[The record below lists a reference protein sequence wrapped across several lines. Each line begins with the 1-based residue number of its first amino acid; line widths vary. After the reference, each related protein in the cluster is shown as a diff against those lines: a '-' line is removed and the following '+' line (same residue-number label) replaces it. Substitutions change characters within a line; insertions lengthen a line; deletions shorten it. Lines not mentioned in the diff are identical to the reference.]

1 MEKNLYNE
9 PLHFVRWFFIL
20 FPKRIFDVALR
31 IIQLLN
37 HKLSFT
43 LNLKLIFTPFFNDYT
58 KVGRIIG
65 FFVRT
70 FQIVFGFILLIL
82 ASIILLL
89 TPLFWFYI
97 PLIIFDYSKFGVLVY
112 LVVIFIYEIVI
123 TKNVPLKR
131 VVQVDENNPVEAY
144 RPKTRKLFE
153 ELKRAGEF
161 TNEFLG
167 DKSVLALLKKLELAH
182 EKFITKLLSSKV
194 DFSNLAK
201 FSYQYAKTNEARY
214 IETEHLFLAA
224 LATIPKADLMLT
236 AFSTSLTNCEMGMS
250 WIVSNREKKAKV
262 LFWQEDYKV
271 PKMGGIGKGMTGHIT
286 PFLNSVSEDFTKK
299 AQSGEFENIVAHK
312 DLINKVIN
320 LLSSANT
327 NVLLIGPPG
336 CGKTSVVKGIARE
349 VMCGTSKKSIQFK
362 RIVGLDASSLLAG
375 TKTSGDISEKIKKI
389 MDEAKSSKDIILF
402 FDEIHSLISG
412 ASGQD
417 ESMIFS
423 LLEPHLAS
431 TDIQFIGATNIENY
445 RKFIEPSGSFANIF
459 EIVEIPPASD
469 SDTLLIL
476 EAMSHDLEKK
486 YGVVITYLALDEII
500 KLSNKLIHERVFP
513 DKALDILNRTVSAV
527 SQNTKYV
534 TAAEVRKVIS
544 EITHVPVTNLSEDD
558 SEKLLGLEDELKK
571 SIIGQDLALNKISK
585 ALQRARMGIRDENRP
600 IASFLF
606 VGTTGVGKTE
616 TAKVLA
622 KNYFNDKKS
631 LIRIDMSEYQQQDSL
646 NRLIGDPNGATKG
659 ILTEAVRSRPY
670 ALILLDEI
678 EKAYSSILLT
688 FLQVLDD
695 GRLTDSSGFTV
706 DFSNTII
713 IATSNVGTYEIQK
726 VIGRGGTDDEVSK
739 VALDEVRQHYAPE
752 LLNRF
757 DDIIVYKPLK
767 TETVKKIARL
777 MLQRVAKIADEKG
790 IKVSF
795 SEDLITELAKK
806 GFDNRWGA
814 RELNRLIKDTVET
827 YLAQQMLKKELNQGD
842 VIELDSKVL
851 Y

>member
-9 PLHFVRWFFIL
+9 PLYFVRWFFIV
-20 FPKRIFDVALR
+20 FPKRIFVVALR
-31 IIQLLN
+31 VIQLLN

-43 LNLKLIFTPFFNDYT
+43 INLKLIFTPFFNDYT

-65 FFVRT
+65 FFVRI
-70 FQIVFGFILLIL
+70 FQIVFGFVLLIL
-82 ASIILLL
+82 ASVVLILI
-89 TPLFWFYI
+89 PVFWFI
-97 PLIIFDYSKFGVLVY
+97 VPLIIFDYSKLGAVLY
-112 LVVIFIYEIVI
+112 LVVVFIYKIMI
-123 TKNVPLKR
+123 TKDVPLKR
-131 VVQVDENNPVEAY
+131 ATQVNENNLTKAF
-144 RPKTRKLFE
+144 RPKTKKLFDNLIE
-153 ELKRAGEF
+153 EGKF
-161 TNEFLG
+161 TNEFLA
-167 DKSVLALLKKLELAH
+167 DKNVLTLLNKLELSQ
-182 EKFITKLLSSKV
+182 EKFFTKLLSSSL

-201 FSYQYAKTNEARY
+201 KSWEYAKSSDARY

-224 LATIPKADLMLT
+224 LTAIPKVDLMLT
-236 AFSTSLTNCEMGMS
+236 SFSTNFENCKMGME
-250 WIVSNREKKAKV
+250 WMVSSREKKAKIN
-262 LFWQEDYKV
+262 FWQEDYV
-271 PKMGGIGKGMTGHIT
+271 VSKMGGIGKGMTGHIT

-299 AQSGEFENIVAHK
+299 AQLGEYENIVAHK
-312 DLINKVIN
+312 EQINKVIS

-336 CGKTSVVKGIARE
+336 CGKTSIVKGIAQR
-349 VMCGTSKKSIQFK
+349 VLRGTSEKAIQFK
-362 RIVGLDASSLLAG
+362 RIVGLDSSSLLAG
-375 TKTSGDISEKIKKI
+375 TKTSGDISEKIEKI
-389 MDEAKSSKDIILF
+389 MKEAKSSKDIILF

-417 ESMIFS
+417 VSMIFS
-423 LLEPHLAS
+423 LLEPHLTN

-445 RKFIEPSGSFANIF
+445 RKFIEPSGSFANLF
-459 EIVEIPPASD
+459 EIIEIPPASD

-476 EAMSHDLEKK
+476 EEVSHDLEKK

-500 KLSNKLIHERVFP
+500 KLSKKLIHERVFP
-513 DKALDILNRTVSAV
+513 DKALDILNRTVAAV

-534 TAAEVRKVIS
+534 TASEVKKVVS
-544 EITHVPVTNLSEDD
+544 EITHIPVTNLSEDD
-558 SEKLLGLEDELKK
+558 SQKLLGLEEELKK
-571 SIIGQDLALNKISK
+571 SVIGQDLALNKISR

-622 KNYFNDKKS
+622 QNYFNDKKS

-646 NRLIGDPNGATKG
+646 SRLIGDPNGTTKG

-678 EKAYSSILLT
+678 EKAYSNILLT

-713 IATSNVGTYEIQK
+713 IATSNVGTRKIQE

-767 TETVKKIARL
+767 TDTVKKIARL
-777 MLQRVAKIADEKG
+777 MLQKVAHAADKKG

-795 SEDLITELAKK
+795 SEDLISELAKK

-814 RELNRLIKDTVET
+814 RELNRVIKDTVET

-842 VIELDSKVL
+842 TIELDSKVL